1 MCQQETQVSIPPTRG
16 TEVAAQRGC
25 IRAADHG
32 TVNMAC
38 PLANQVHKSLPTG
51 TGSTLPST
59 NVNSRPPCGCPP
71 ADDHGGYRPDAA
83 GGGLFASAA
92 PGRAGKR
99 AHTIPMDCCCPDRI
113 RLKIPG
119 RRGRA
124 RLQSSIPVPYAALPR
139 PLQPTLLHHPFGV
152 LPCLYHESRL
162 EPRLVGIWGTV
173 SMR

>member
-99 AHTIPMDCCCPDRI
+99 AHTIPMECCCPDRI

-124 RLQSSIPVPYAALPR
+124 RGNRPSRCPMRHRPARCNLPSCITPSVFCHACTTNR
-139 PLQPTLLHHPFGV
+139 G
-152 LPCLYHESRL
+152 
-162 EPRLVGIWGTV
+162 
-173 SMR
+173 